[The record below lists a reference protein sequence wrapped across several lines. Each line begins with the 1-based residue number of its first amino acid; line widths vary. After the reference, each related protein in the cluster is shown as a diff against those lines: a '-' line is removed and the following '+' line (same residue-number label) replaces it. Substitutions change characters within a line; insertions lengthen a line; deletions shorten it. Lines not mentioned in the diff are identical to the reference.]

1 MAMHYAATRY
11 ILNFLLLTFLV
22 CQQMNTNEEQINIK
36 LKTLR

>member
-1 MAMHYAATRY
+1 MHNAATRY

-22 CQQMNTNEEQINIK
+22 CQQMNTNEAQIII